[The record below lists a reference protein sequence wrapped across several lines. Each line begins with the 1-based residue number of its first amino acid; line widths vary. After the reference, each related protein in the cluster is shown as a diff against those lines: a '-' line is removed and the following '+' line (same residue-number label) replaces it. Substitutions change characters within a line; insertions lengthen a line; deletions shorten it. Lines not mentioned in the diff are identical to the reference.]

1 MKIII
6 EAFALR
12 NIRSGTGRYAI
23 DMIKKM
29 SEKHEIVVI
38 TRDPDPEA
46 IRNIPPHV
54 ELINVNKY
62 AYVPTIIYL
71 YFFLGL
77 YLRKFK
83 CDFAIF
89 LIGCRPLFYKNSYD
103 LVICDF
109 NHIIFPDSV
118 AFITRQIYR
127 FSSSSSIGKCR
138 NLIAISKG
146 TSTKSQKF
154 YGRTADFIINPSLN
168 KFKDLVP
175 QTVDSLPDSFS
186 LYVGAIEPRK
196 NICNLMIA
204 HEYAVDSG
212 LISDKLLLVSS
223 QSWFEGEVNT
233 ILSKM
238 KHSKVISSIDESM
251 LAWMYS
257 KCERVY
263 MTTYYEGYG
272 MPAAEAQLFDANVIC
287 TDIEELRE
295 ASKNN
300 AIYVKT
306 SAIDIYE
313 GIAMS
318 LIDKPIDQEKELIS
332 DLDNFET
339 QIDKYISY
347 IESDKK

>member
-12 NIRSGTGRYAI
+12 NIRSGTGRYAV
-23 DMIKKM
+23 DMINKM
-29 SEKHEIVVI
+29 SENHEIVVI

-46 IRNIPPHV
+46 IRNLPSHV
-54 ELINVNKY
+54 EIINLNKF
-62 AYVPTIIYL
+62 AYVPSIIYL

-89 LIGCRPLFYKNSYD
+89 LIGCRPLFYKHIYD

-118 AFITRQIYR
+118 SFITRQIYR
-127 FSSSSSIGKCR
+127 FSSSSSISKCR

-146 TSTKSQKF
+146 TSTKAQKF
-154 YGRTADFIINPSLN
+154 YGRTANFIINPSLN
-168 KFKDLVP
+168 KFKDIVP
-175 QTVDSLPDSFS
+175 KPLDSLPDSFS

-196 NICNLMIA
+196 NICNLLIA

-223 QSWFEGEVNT
+223 QSWFDGEVRKM
-233 ILSKM
+233 LSKM
-238 KHSKVISSIDESM
+238 KHSKVISHIDESM
-251 LAWMYS
+251 LAWMYL

-272 MPAAEAQLFDANVIC
+272 MPAGEAQLFGAKVIC

-295 ASKNN
+295 ASKGD

-318 LIDKPIDQEKELIS
+318 LIDKPINHKKELAS
-332 DLDNFET
+332 DIDNFET
-339 QIDKYISY
+339 QIEKYISF
-347 IESDKK
+347 IES